1 MRFIRHLEPWVN
13 VVATGRAVLNS
24 NLVLGNIIERVYLVL
39 GGTAFT
45 KAMITALRVKL
56 NGKVTFGD
64 ISGTNLDLLQT
75 YQLGNTGANNLTVD
89 FIEPDS
95 KSMQGEILGSV
106 DTNAAGVNTF
116 TMEADI
122 SGATAPTLDSWA
134 QLRDV
139 ASITDQPG
147 QPPKGF
153 NPALRPLLRA
163 LISTSLTSTA
173 ATEQQYQVNV
183 GSGGNSLIK
192 RLVIF
197 STILTSVRIKR
208 NSLDVYE
215 SVASSLASWIQSD
228 YGKHPQT
235 NMYVVDWLAD
245 GNQSDTQPTR
255 NADGTLANY
264 QWLLTASGAGT
275 FQVYADVYSILGGI

>member
-24 NLVLGNIIERVYLVL
+24 QLVLGNIIERVYLVL
-39 GGTAFT
+39 GGTTFT
-45 KAMITALRVKL
+45 KAMISALRVKL

-64 ISGTNLDLLQT
+64 ISGINLDMLQT
-75 YQLGNTGANNLTVD
+75 YQLGNTGADNLTVD
-89 FIEPDS
+89 FVEPDS
-95 KSMQGEILGSV
+95 KSMQGEIYGAI

-116 TMEADI
+116 TMEADLA
-122 SGATAPTLDSWA
+122 GATAPTLDSWA

-139 ASITDQPG
+139 PSVSPQN
-147 QPPKGF
+147 GF
-153 NPALRPLLRA
+153 NPALRPILRA
-163 LISTSLTSTA
+163 LIGTSLTSTA
-173 ATEQQYQVNV
+173 ATEQQYQINV

-192 RLVIF
+192 RLIIF

-215 SVASSLASWIQSD
+215 SVNSALASWIQSD
-228 YGKHPQT
+228 YGKHPQA

-245 GNQSDTQPTR
+245 GNQSDTQPTK
-255 NADGTLANY
+255 NAGNSLANY

-275 FQVYADVYSILGGI
+275 FQVYADVYSILGAI